1 MPYFKLFLSCVPS
14 EKSTDVGPSSIA
26 TRLGPARPKGDGVP
40 DSGSRTVG
48 RIAKLL
54 EAVVLSDEP
63 QRLVEIVSALDA
75 PSSSVHLLL
84 QELRKSGLVEMFSD
98 KRYGPGPALIS
109 LAFQVVSREHIVDLA
124 QPYMEQL
131 MRRAGEDVYLARPD
145 NGSMIYV
152 NRVRSS
158 GGLSLDIPLGSPRP
172 LHATSVGQLYLAF
185 SPEARARI
193 WDAVPLTP
201 ITDRTLTSRESL
213 EVRLAEVANRGW
225 AWTDRENHRGVV
237 AIAAPVW
244 NRDGKFLAAIS
255 VSMSNPSS
263 WSQIDEMA
271 EFLTAACDQ
280 LSAELRGA

>member
-1 MPYFKLFLSCVPS
+1 M
-14 EKSTDVGPSSIA
+14 
-26 TRLGPARPKGDGVP
+26 
-40 DSGSRTVG
+40 G

-145 NGSMIYV
+145 NG
-152 NRVRSS
+152 
-158 GGLSLDIPLGSPRP
+158 
-172 LHATSVGQLYLAF
+172 
-185 SPEARARI
+185 
-193 WDAVPLTP
+193 
-201 ITDRTLTSRESL
+201 
-213 EVRLAEVANRGW
+213 
-225 AWTDRENHRGVV
+225 
-237 AIAAPVW
+237 
-244 NRDGKFLAAIS
+244 
-255 VSMSNPSS
+255 
-263 WSQIDEMA
+263 
-271 EFLTAACDQ
+271 
-280 LSAELRGA
+280 